1 MQSISYW
8 LLLKQAGQDWL
19 KHRSPRLGAALAY
32 YAVFSLGPLLLIVVA
47 VAGMFFGA
55 DAVRNSLEAQFKGLI
70 GENGAQAIHAMIAG
84 AASATTGKTASAVGI
99 ILLLVAALGVV
110 VQLKDALNT
119 IWEVDQD
126 GKTGVWAFARSYV
139 VSLAGILGLGFLV
152 AVSLIFSTALAA
164 ITASFGMSASEG
176 IFWHSVDL
184 VLSLMVLSLLFGML
198 FKFFPDAAIQWRDV
212 WPGAFVTAV
221 LFEVGKMAI
230 AWYIGMEGLQSTYGA
245 AASLVVLLIWVYYA
259 SQIVLFGAE
268 LTHVY
273 AAQRR
278 SEAKWTAGGDL
289 ARPEPLVR
297 SGALAAERRTE

>member
-1 MQSISYW
+1 MSYW
-8 LLLKQAGQDWL
+8 LLVKQAAQDWL

-47 VAGMFFGA
+47 VAGVFFGA

-119 IWEVDQD
+119 IWEVDQG

-139 VSLAGILGLGFLV
+139 VSLAGILGLGFLL
-152 AVSLIFSTALAA
+152 AVSLILSTALAA

-184 VLSLMVLSLLFGML
+184 VLSLVVLSLLFGML
-198 FKFFPDAAIQWRDV
+198 FKFFPDAAIQWQDV

-230 AWYIGMEGLQSTYGA
+230 AWYIGMESLQSTYGA
-245 AASLVVLLIWVYYA
+245 AASLVVLLIWIYYA

-273 AAQRR
+273 AVQRR
-278 SEAKWTAGGDL
+278 SAAVGGKRVAAG
-289 ARPEPLVR
+289 E
-297 SGALAAERRTE
+297 

>member
-1 MQSISYW
+1 
-8 LLLKQAGQDWL
+8 
-19 KHRSPRLGAALAY
+19 
-32 YAVFSLGPLLLIVVA
+32 
-47 VAGMFFGA
+47 
-55 DAVRNSLEAQFKGLI
+55 
-70 GENGAQAIHAMIAG
+70 
-84 AASATTGKTASAVGI
+84 
-99 ILLLVAALGVV
+99 
-110 VQLKDALNT
+110 
-119 IWEVDQD
+119 
-126 GKTGVWAFARSYV
+126 
-139 VSLAGILGLGFLV
+139 
-152 AVSLIFSTALAA
+152 
-164 ITASFGMSASEG
+164 MSASEG

-289 ARPEPLVR
+289 ARPDPLVR